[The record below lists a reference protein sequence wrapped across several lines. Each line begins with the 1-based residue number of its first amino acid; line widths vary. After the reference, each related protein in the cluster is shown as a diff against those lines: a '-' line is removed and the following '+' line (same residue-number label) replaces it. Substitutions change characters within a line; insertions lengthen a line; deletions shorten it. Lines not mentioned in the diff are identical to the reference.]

1 MAIEARRI
9 ADGRNT
15 TVLTVDR
22 GDAPRGWSR
31 PVPILAG
38 YDALPASGDSRSTS
52 LTEQAATLAI
62 VGACHSLHL
71 PTVRAQHREL
81 ADAAVRD
88 RLTQQAFLAEVLGAE
103 LDERDGRRRERRIA
117 EAKFPR
123 MKLLDDFD
131 FGGRTVHR
139 TGHPRGARHAHL
151 GDRR

>member
-1 MAIEARRI
+1 M
-9 ADGRNT
+9 
-15 TVLTVDR
+15 
-22 GDAPRGWSR
+22 
-31 PVPILAG
+31 
-38 YDALPASGDSRSTS
+38 STS

-71 PTVRAQHREL
+71 PTVRAQHGEL

-131 FGGRTVHR
+131 AIGYSTFSASCTSGHRPTPSAGSATCGTWSATRPRWPWPGR
-139 TGHPRGARHAHL
+139 G
-151 GDRR
+151 